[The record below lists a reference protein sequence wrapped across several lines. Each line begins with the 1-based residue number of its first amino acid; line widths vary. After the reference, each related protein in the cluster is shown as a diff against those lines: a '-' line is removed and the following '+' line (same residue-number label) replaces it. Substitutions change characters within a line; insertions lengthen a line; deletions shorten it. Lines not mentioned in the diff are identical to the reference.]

1 MNLAKR
7 ALLVGTV
14 WAGIGFGGIAI
25 AADLTVAAPL
35 SWTGF
40 YAGANIGYGW
50 DSGSVH
56 TTMRADDPAND
67 GFVAAYVASGALPQ
81 SLSPSAHGFIGGAQI
96 GYNWQ
101 TSENWVLGA
110 EADLQ
115 ASGINGSTTAARFPV
130 QADPTSTTVSKRI
143 GWFGT
148 VRGRVGYL
156 VAPQWLLYAT
166 AGLAYGEA
174 KVKFST
180 TDVTGCIVG
189 GTICAAG
196 SSSSTRVGWTVGA
209 GVETMLTQNWSVKA
223 EYLYVDLGKKST
235 NVISSTSPF
244 SFRSSTRFREHIVRV
259 GLNYHFN

>member
-1 MNLAKR
+1 MDLAKK

-14 WAGIGFGGIAI
+14 WAGLGGTAV
-25 AADLTVAAPL
+25 AADLTVAVPL

-50 DSGSVH
+50 DSGSVR

-115 ASGINGSTTAARFPV
+115 ASGINGSTTAIRFP
-130 QADPTSTTVSKRI
+130 TGFNTHSTTVSKRI

-148 VRGRVGYL
+148 VRGRIGYL
-156 VAPQWLLYAT
+156 VTPQWLLYAT
-166 AGLAYGEA
+166 AGLAYGDT

-180 TDVTGCIVG
+180 SDVVDGCIVL
-189 GTICAAG
+189 GTVCAGG
-196 SSSSTRVGWTVGA
+196 SSSSTRIGWTVGA
-209 GVETMLTQNWSVKA
+209 GVETMLTKNWSVKA
-223 EYLYVDLGKKST
+223 EYLYVDLGRKSAT
-235 NVISSTSPF
+235 IAASTGPL
-244 SFRSSTRFREHIVRV
+244 SFRSSTKFHEHIIRV